1 MYAALS
7 SKLDMENEASSTF
20 NFNLLTG
27 DVTKTI
33 LAQDSVDNSLSVTQ
47 PSTGMLPPTTTDVPS
62 SSKLVTKVKPP
73 SKVKVKETIEKNSQ
87 EYSVRRQ
94 RNNVAVKKSRE
105 KTREKIATTLEKVD
119 QLKVRGHMVLF
130 LWSYT
135 FNAYI

>member
-1 MYAALS
+1 
-7 SKLDMENEASSTF
+7 MENEASSTF

-130 LWSYT
+130 L
-135 FNAYI
+135 